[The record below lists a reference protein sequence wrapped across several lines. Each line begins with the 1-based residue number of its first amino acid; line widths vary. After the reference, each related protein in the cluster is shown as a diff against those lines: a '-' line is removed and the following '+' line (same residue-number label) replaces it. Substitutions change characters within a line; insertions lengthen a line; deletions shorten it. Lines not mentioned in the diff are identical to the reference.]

1 VVCDGPAAAPFAPI
15 NPPVPAT
22 PKPQ

>member
-1 VVCDGPAAAPFAPI
+1 VVCDGPVAAPVAPI
-15 NPPVPAT
+15 NPPVAIT

>member
-1 VVCDGPAAAPFAPI
+1 VVCDGPVAAPVAPI
-15 NPPVPAT
+15 NPPVAVT